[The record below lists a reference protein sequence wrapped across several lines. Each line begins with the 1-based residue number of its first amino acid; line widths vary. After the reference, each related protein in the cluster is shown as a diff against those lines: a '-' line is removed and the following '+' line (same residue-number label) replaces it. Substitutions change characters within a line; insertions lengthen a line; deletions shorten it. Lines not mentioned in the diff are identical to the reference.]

1 MEVTITN
8 LNQPGNSTLLR
19 IILSA
24 SKQDF
29 AHPLTV
35 LNMKNGELTNGMR
48 PASPRVSAGV
58 GAKRRFSRS
67 LPTVGSLFPHFDNSP
82 WRCKLVEKP
91 EEVWMNGVLSAML
104 TSLLFRA
111 THLPKGNIFWQTCN
125 EMHSNEMTDPQ
136 MYFGLSTKF
145 FRSVLKMVFT
155 LKCSNPWND
164 SSSKGYLNVKELLKF
179 LPEMIGS

>member
-1 MEVTITN
+1 
-8 LNQPGNSTLLR
+8 
-19 IILSA
+19 
-24 SKQDF
+24 
-29 AHPLTV
+29 
-35 LNMKNGELTNGMR
+35 MKNGELTKGMR
-48 PASPRVSAGV
+48 PANPRVSAGV

>member
-58 GAKRRFSRS
+58 GPKRRFSRS

-125 EMHSNEMTDPQ
+125 EMHSNQMTDPQ
-136 MYFGLSTKF
+136 MYFG
-145 FRSVLKMVFT
+145 
-155 LKCSNPWND
+155 
-164 SSSKGYLNVKELLKF
+164 
-179 LPEMIGS
+179 